1 MMVDIEIEIDGKV
14 VHGYSGESLISI
26 ADREG
31 IDIPRFCYHKKLSV
45 AANCR
50 MCLVDIEGNPTPQPA
65 CSTLSSAGMKVHT
78 KNEKAK
84 TAQKAVMEF
93 LLINHPLDCPLCDQ
107 GGECELQDVAM
118 EYGSDISRFTE
129 GKRIVDDKGIGALI
143 QTDMT
148 RCIHCTR
155 CVRFGAEV
163 AGIVEMG
170 ATGRGEDLK
179 IEPFLSEGIQSEL
192 SGIMIDV
199 CPVGALTSKPFRYE
213 VRSWQ
218 MNSIQTIAR
227 HDLVGSNIFTQTH
240 KNKVKRVVAR
250 DNENINETW
259 ISDRDRF
266 SYQGVNNENRVLSP
280 KIKIK
285 GEWQDTSW
293 DDALDFATNGIKKHA
308 KEGSQFGTLVSK
320 NATLEELYLLQKFT
334 RGLGSD
340 NLDYRLDA
348 SNPYNAKV
356 LESNISLT
364 ELETIDHV
372 LIVNSYL
379 RLEQPM
385 INHRIRKATL
395 NGASVSTIN
404 AKAFDFNYR
413 INHSVLTSPQN
424 TVATLSG
431 ILKALLDK
439 GSQTLP
445 DYLNTVTVHQ
455 THIDIANVLLNA
467 KYPVVVLGEHVNGNI
482 CSDQVAKLVSEI
494 SKVSD
499 AKTLNASLTGN
510 TRAAERINFKPDN
523 GKNALQILSS
533 DLTAF
538 ALFDVYPNFDCIDSE
553 NAIKHLSR
561 DDAFVVAMNSFD
573 DESVLSF
580 ANVILPI
587 ASFYET
593 SGTHINVDNI
603 AQSYSA
609 SVKSAGE
616 SKPGWKVIK
625 VLADL
630 MNLQGFDFTD
640 SSQIADEALSLTPST
655 SDIEVPISKSK
666 MPNVTTVWQYTPY
679 ASDVVVRHASSLQQ
693 TRIGQMSEAS
703 VCKATAKLLELSDGD
718 LYKGVPVNINESV
731 AEGCVFVHTNLPRQ
745 LGVV

>member
-1 MMVDIEIEIDGKV
+1 MVDIEIEIDGKV
-14 VHGYSGESLISI
+14 VHGHSGENLISI

-31 IDIPRFCYHKKLSV
+31 IEIPRFCYHKKLSV

-50 MCLVDIEGNPTPQPA
+50 MCLVDIEGNPNPQPA
-65 CSTLSSAGMKVHT
+65 CSTQSSFGMKVHT

-93 LLINHPLDCPLCDQ
+93 LLINHPLDCPICDQ

-118 EYGSDISRFTE
+118 EFGSDISRFTE
-129 GKRIVDDKGIGALI
+129 GKRIVDDKEIGALI

-170 ATGRGEDLK
+170 ATGRSEDLK

-192 SGIMIDV
+192 SGNMIDV
-199 CPVGALTSKPFRYE
+199 CPVGALTSKPFRYG

-240 KNKVKRVVAR
+240 ESKVKRVVAR

-266 SYQGVNNENRVLSP
+266 SYQGLNSDNRILIP

-308 KEGSQFGTLVSK
+308 KEGSQIGTLASK

-348 SNPYNAKV
+348 SNPSNARV
-356 LESNISLT
+356 LESNISLA
-364 ELETIDHV
+364 ELETIDHA

-413 INHSVLTSPQN
+413 ISHSVLTSPQN

-431 ILKALLDK
+431 VLKALLDK
-439 GSQTLP
+439 NSQTLP
-445 DYLNTVTVHQ
+445 DYLNSVSVHQ
-455 THIDIANVLLNA
+455 THIDIANALLNA
-467 KYPVVVLGEHVNGNI
+467 EHPVVVLGEHVNGNK
-482 CSDQVAKLVSEI
+482 CSDQVATLVSEI
-494 SKVSD
+494 AKASE

-510 TRAAERINFKPDN
+510 AHSAERVNFKPEN

-533 DLTAF
+533 DFTAF
-538 ALFDVYPNFDCIDSE
+538 VLFDVYPTFD
-553 NAIKHLSR
+553 
-561 DDAFVVAMNSFD
+561 
-573 DESVLSF
+573 
-580 ANVILPI
+580 
-587 ASFYET
+587 
-593 SGTHINVDNI
+593 
-603 AQSYSA
+603 
-609 SVKSAGE
+609 
-616 SKPGWKVIK
+616 
-625 VLADL
+625 
-630 MNLQGFDFTD
+630 
-640 SSQIADEALSLTPST
+640 
-655 SDIEVPISKSK
+655 
-666 MPNVTTVWQYTPY
+666 
-679 ASDVVVRHASSLQQ
+679 
-693 TRIGQMSEAS
+693 
-703 VCKATAKLLELSDGD
+703 
-718 LYKGVPVNINESV
+718 
-731 AEGCVFVHTNLPRQ
+731 
-745 LGVV
+745 

>member
-1 MMVDIEIEIDGKV
+1 MVDIEIEIDGKV
-14 VHGYSGESLISI
+14 VHGHSGENLISI

-31 IDIPRFCYHKKLSV
+31 IEIPRFCYHKKLSV

-50 MCLVDIEGNPTPQPA
+50 MCLVDIEGNPNAQPA
-65 CSTLSSAGMKVHT
+65 CSTPSSAGMKVHT

-93 LLINHPLDCPLCDQ
+93 LLINHPLDCPICDQ

-118 EYGSDISRFTE
+118 EYGSNVSRFNE
-129 GKRIVDDKGIGALI
+129 GKRIVGDKGIGALI

-192 SGIMIDV
+192 SGNMIDV

-240 KNKVKRVVAR
+240 KSKVKRVVAR

-266 SYQGVNNENRVLSP
+266 SYQGVNNENRVLIP
-280 KIKIK
+280 KIKIE

-293 DDALDFATNGIKKHA
+293 DDALDFATNGIKKHT
-308 KEGSQFGTLVSK
+308 KEGSQFGTLASK
-320 NATLEELYLLQKFT
+320 TATLEELYLLQKFT

-348 SNPYNAKV
+348 SNPNNAKV

-364 ELETIDHV
+364 ELETIDHA

-413 INHSVLTSPQN
+413 ISHSVLTPPQN

-455 THIDIANVLLNA
+455 THTDIANALLNA
-467 KYPVVVLGEHVNGNI
+467 KHPVVVLGEHVNGNT

-494 SKVSD
+494 AKASD

-510 TRAAERINFKPDN
+510 T
-523 GKNALQILSS
+523 
-533 DLTAF
+533 
-538 ALFDVYPNFDCIDSE
+538 
-553 NAIKHLSR
+553 H
-561 DDAFVVAMNSFD
+561 
-573 DESVLSF
+573 
-580 ANVILPI
+580 
-587 ASFYET
+587 
-593 SGTHINVDNI
+593 
-603 AQSYSA
+603 SA
-609 SVKSAGE
+609 
-616 SKPGWKVIK
+616 
-625 VLADL
+625 
-630 MNLQGFDFTD
+630 
-640 SSQIADEALSLTPST
+640 
-655 SDIEVPISKSK
+655 
-666 MPNVTTVWQYTPY
+666 
-679 ASDVVVRHASSLQQ
+679 
-693 TRIGQMSEAS
+693 
-703 VCKATAKLLELSDGD
+703 
-718 LYKGVPVNINESV
+718 
-731 AEGCVFVHTNLPRQ
+731 
-745 LGVV
+745 

>member
-1 MMVDIEIEIDGKV
+1 
-14 VHGYSGESLISI
+14 
-26 ADREG
+26 
-31 IDIPRFCYHKKLSV
+31 
-45 AANCR
+45 
-50 MCLVDIEGNPTPQPA
+50 
-65 CSTLSSAGMKVHT
+65 
-78 KNEKAK
+78 
-84 TAQKAVMEF
+84 
-93 LLINHPLDCPLCDQ
+93 
-107 GGECELQDVAM
+107 
-118 EYGSDISRFTE
+118 
-129 GKRIVDDKGIGALI
+129 
-143 QTDMT
+143 
-148 RCIHCTR
+148 
-155 CVRFGAEV
+155 
-163 AGIVEMG
+163 
-170 ATGRGEDLK
+170 
-179 IEPFLSEGIQSEL
+179 
-192 SGIMIDV
+192 
-199 CPVGALTSKPFRYE
+199 
-213 VRSWQ
+213 
-218 MNSIQTIAR
+218 
-227 HDLVGSNIFTQTH
+227 VGSNIFTQTH
-240 KNKVKRVVAR
+240 KSKVKRVVAR

-266 SYQGVNNENRVLSP
+266 SYQGVNNENRVLIP
-280 KIKIK
+280 KIKIE

-308 KEGSQFGTLVSK
+308 KEGSQFGTLASK

-413 INHSVLTSPQN
+413 ISHSVLTSPQN

-431 ILKALLDK
+431 VLKALLDK
-439 GSQTLP
+439 NSQTLP
-445 DYLNTVTVHQ
+445 DYLNSVSVHQ
-455 THIDIANVLLNA
+455 THIDIANALLNA
-467 KYPVVVLGEHVNGNI
+467 EHPVVVLGEHVNGNK
-482 CSDQVAKLVSEI
+482 CSDQVATLVSEI
-494 SKVSD
+494 AKASE

-510 TRAAERINFKPDN
+510 AHSAERVNFKPEN

-538 ALFDVYPNFDCIDSE
+538 VLFDVYPTFDCIDSE
-553 NAIKHLSR
+553 NAIEHLSH

-573 DESVLSF
+573 DESVLNC

-630 MNLQGFDFTD
+630 LNLQGFDFTD
-640 SSQIADEALSLTPST
+640 SSKIVDEALSLTPSI
-655 SDIEVPISKSK
+655 SEIEVPISNSK
-666 MPNVTTVWQYTPY
+666 MPNITTVWQYTPY
-679 ASDVVVRHASSLQQ
+679 VGDVVVRHASSLQQ
-693 TRIGQMSEAS
+693 TRIGQISEAS
-703 VCKATAKLLELSDGD
+703 VCKATAKLLELSEGD

-731 AEGCVFVHTNLPRQ
+731 AEGCVFVHTHLPRQ
-745 LGVV
+745 C